1 MIEYEA
7 KCFKINTHLE
17 GVLAMKKGLT
27 IDRLASEVTRQQ
39 EAKRDFVLDTRDLRF
54 NAMSGSLNV
63 MIEQPNG
70 ETESFGITND
80 AHNQI
85 GTYLGIN
92 QKYYQK
98 MMAYEPGLLAV
109 NVNQWFQRTE
119 KPFNAEPR
127 MVRVLDGNMRAFLSN
142 RYQRIDNFDL
152 LMALMPVFQQFPGLQ
167 FESNSLS
174 EREMFLKVFWP
185 GNQKEVK
192 KGDIIQAG
200 CVIRNSET
208 GFASTSV
215 KPMSLRLWCM
225 NGATH
230 DEYGAKKV
238 HRGKRIDVNET
249 SYELFTDETLAMS
262 DKAFIMQIRDLVK
275 STLQGVWLDTVVRQM
290 QEAQGIPVEDPKT
303 AVQELGKRFL
313 FSEEEQELTLEHFFR
328 DLAHNGQT
336 QYGLFNA
343 VTRMAQDVESYERA
357 TELEEIGGQVLLMS
371 L

>member
-1 MIEYEA
+1 
-7 KCFKINTHLE
+7 
-17 GVLAMKKGLT
+17 MKTSLT
-27 IDRLASEVTRQQ
+27 IDKLAAEVTRQQ
-39 EAKRDFVLDTRDLRF
+39 NAKRDFVLDTRDLRF
-54 NAMSGSLNV
+54 NALSGSLNV

-70 ETESFGITND
+70 DTEVFGVTED
-80 AHNQI
+80 AHSQI

-98 MMAYEPGLLAV
+98 MLAHEPGLLAV

-152 LMALMPVFQQFPGLQ
+152 LTALMPVFSEFPGLR
-167 FESNSLS
+167 FESSSLS
-174 EREMFLKVFWP
+174 PRDMHLKVFWP

-192 KGDIIQAG
+192 VGDTIQAG

-230 DEYGAKKV
+230 DEYGTRKV
-238 HRGKRIDVNET
+238 HRGKAIEVSDA
-249 SYELFTDETLAMS
+249 SYELFTDETLQLS

-290 QEAQGIPVEDPKT
+290 QEAQGIPVEDPKQT
-303 AVQELGKRFL
+303 VQELSKRFL
-313 FSEEEQELTLEHFFR
+313 FSEEESSMTLEHFFR
-328 DLAHNGQT
+328 DIAFNGQT

-357 TELEEIGGQVLLMS
+357 TELEEIGGQILTLK